1 MVERNVS
8 ELLLNFDK
16 RVLSEIDKRYPNKD
30 YVETRLSGG
39 SENKFHFFHSPYW
52 YGVRYNPPQGDA
64 YYITQYGNWTYVKVS
79 SEEEAKAWLMKSATN
94 WGRIK

>member
-16 RVLSEIDKRYPNKD
+16 RVLAEIDLRYPGKD

-39 SENKFHFFHSPYW
+39 GENKFYFFYSPHW
-52 YGVRYNPPQGDA
+52 YAVRYNPPQGDE
-64 YYITQYGNWTYVKVS
+64 YYIHHFGNWTYVKLS
-79 SEEEAKAWLMKSATN
+79 SEQEAKAWLKS
-94 WGRIK
+94 